1 MEFEALLNAHK
12 RAVERFVFFKI
23 SDRQDAEDLL
33 QEVYLSA
40 FQKFNTLKS
49 KEQFKAWIISIARNK
64 CNDYYRKSAKTAEL
78 FAHDIELSGLPANRF
93 GVARD
98 FGVLDTLN
106 KLSETDRE
114 VLKAYY
120 FIGYSQEEIAQKLG
134 IPLGT
139 VKSRLHNAK
148 AHFKQLYPYA
158 PNAKPKGD
166 NTMNLPE
173 IMPEYKIV
181 EADKTP
187 FSVKWEELM
196 GWLIVP
202 KEGEKIKWAN
212 YDFPERKRKESVE
225 MEVVGKAEV
234 HGIEG
239 VEIIAKEHDPMPA
252 NVIDSP
258 DYAERRFVAQLT
270 DTHCRYLAESH
281 RENGVNKLYTFLDGD
296 EFTENWGFGEEN
308 CGKETNLI
316 SKGLIERNGDEITCN
331 SEKDC
336 MDVVGRYTV
345 TIGNKE
351 FDTVCLM
358 DIESYDE
365 GVVTEQFIDKNG
377 KTVLWR
383 RFNADDWKLDRY
395 KDLWS
400 NLLPDNVKI
409 YVNGRTYVH
418 WYDCISDYIL

>member
-1 MEFEALLNAHK
+1 MEFEDLLMEHK

-23 SDRQDAEDLL
+23 ADRQDAEDLL

-40 FQKFNTLKS
+40 FQKFDTLKN

-64 CNDYYRKSAKTAEL
+64 CNDHYRKTAKTSAL
-78 FAHDIELSGLPANRF
+78 FDRDIELSGLPANRF
-93 GVARD
+93 GISRD
-98 FGVLDTLN
+98 LGVFDTLN

-114 VLKAYY
+114 IINAYY
-120 FIGYSQEEIAQKLG
+120 FIGYSQEEIAKRLG
-134 IPLGT
+134 IPPGT
-139 VKSRLHNAK
+139 VKSRLHNAR
-148 AHFKQLYPYA
+148 ARFKQFYPYA
-158 PNAKPKGD
+158 PNRKPKGD
-166 NTMNLPE
+166 NTMKLPE

-181 EADKTP
+181 KSDKAP

-212 YDFPERKRKESVE
+212 YDFPEKTRSEYVE
-225 MEVVGKAEV
+225 MEVIGKAEI

-239 VEIIAKEHDPMPA
+239 VEIVAKEHNPMPA
-252 NVIDSP
+252 NVIESP

-296 EFTENWGFGEEN
+296 EFTENWGFGEGN
-308 CGKETNLI
+308 CGKETNLTP
-316 SKGLIERNGDEITCN
+316 KGLIGRDVDRITC
-331 SEKDC
+331 SSDRDC

-351 FDTVCLM
+351 FDTVCVM
-358 DIESYDE
+358 DIETYDD

-383 RFNADDWKLDRY
+383 RFNADDWKYDRY
-395 KDLWS
+395 KDFWS
-400 NLLPDNVKI
+400 NLLPDNEKI
-409 YVNGRTYVH
+409 YVNGKTYVH
-418 WYDCISDYIL
+418 WYDCISDYII

>member
-40 FQKFNTLKS
+40 FQRFDTLKN
-49 KEQFKAWIISIARNK
+49 KAQFKAWIISIARNK

-78 FAHDIELSGLPANRF
+78 INYDIELASLPANRL
-93 GVARD
+93 GIARD
-98 FGVLDTLN
+98 LEIYDTLN
-106 KLSETDRE
+106 RLNETDGKI
-114 VLKAYY
+114 LKAYY

-148 AHFKQLYPYA
+148 ARFKQLYPYT
-158 PNAKPKGD
+158 PNETKGD
-166 NTMNLPE
+166 NTMKLPE

-181 EADKTP
+181 KSDKAT

-212 YDFPERKRKESVE
+212 YDFPERKRGEYVE
-225 MEVVGKAEV
+225 MEVIGKAEI

-239 VEIIAKEHDPMPA
+239 VEIIAKEYDPMSA

-308 CGKETNLI
+308 CGKETNLVP
-316 SKGLIERNGDEITCN
+316 KGLIERSGNKIISNRDR
-331 SEKDC
+331 DC

-351 FDTVCLM
+351 FDTLCVM

-383 RFNADDWKLDRY
+383 RFNADDWKIDRY

-400 NLLPDNVKI
+400 NLLPDNEKL
-409 YVNGRTYVH
+409 YVNGKTYVH